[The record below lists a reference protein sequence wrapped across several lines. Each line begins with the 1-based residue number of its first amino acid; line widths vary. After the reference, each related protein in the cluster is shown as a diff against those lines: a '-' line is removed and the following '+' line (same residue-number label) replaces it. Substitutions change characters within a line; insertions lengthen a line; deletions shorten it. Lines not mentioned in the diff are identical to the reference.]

1 MTSRPLFSRCPVDRL
16 QHPLP
21 YPHPDPAPRCAHRL
35 ACLLPPFAPSLWRPN
50 SRHTTYTHIRMHM
63 HMHMHVH
70 YTCPALAHFSGT
82 TPARLAMHTQEL
94 LEVMKAQT
102 DLLKAKM

>member
-1 MTSRPLFSRCPVDRL
+1 
-16 QHPLP
+16 
-21 YPHPDPAPRCAHRL
+21 
-35 ACLLPPFAPSLWRPN
+35 
-50 SRHTTYTHIRMHM
+50 MHM
-63 HMHMHVH
+63 HMHVHVH

>member
-1 MTSRPLFSRCPVDRL
+1 
-16 QHPLP
+16 
-21 YPHPDPAPRCAHRL
+21 
-35 ACLLPPFAPSLWRPN
+35 
-50 SRHTTYTHIRMHM
+50 MHM

-70 YTCPALAHFSGT
+70 YTCPALAHFSSDT
-82 TPARLAMHTQEL
+82 PPARLAMHTQEL